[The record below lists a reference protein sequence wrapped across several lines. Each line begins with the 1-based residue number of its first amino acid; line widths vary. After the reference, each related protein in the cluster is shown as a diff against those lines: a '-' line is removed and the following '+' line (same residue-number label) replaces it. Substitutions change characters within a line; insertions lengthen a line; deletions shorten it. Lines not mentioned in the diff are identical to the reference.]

1 MNELKEETRTK
12 QLGKVTPSLND
23 KLNNYCD
30 LIGVPKIQLLE
41 ELINKERE
49 NSILT
54 NEYID
59 IEGVYY
65 FNFPELLKNKEVK
78 AVKDKPKTDLNKL
91 AIVKMIP
98 NNLDVFDK
106 DKRTFCYNGIAEK
119 HLGVYT
125 YNRIVI
131 NKLKV
136 NETQFFQ
143 YYILFEYDSKTEE
156 LVLKLTNHENIFLLF
171 DISDAKEIISDLADI
186 NKEYKEAEDNVK
198 NLPDNATIK
207 DLFTTSETEGLNLG
221 LYLFSIDVIQSY
233 AEAKGFS
240 WSVLKWNPE
249 LYERLKGTDNS
260 EDLALIKN
268 VEIIPSKEKDKFT
281 LAIPTYNDEA
291 SDND

>member
-41 ELINKERE
+41 ELINKELE
-49 NSILT
+49 KSILT